1 MNDAEVRLIG
11 NVTRDPE
18 FKVTQ
23 GGQNMATFGVAIN
36 KRQKNPDTG
45 QWENG
50 EPEFHDVVCWRDL
63 AENVVESITK
73 GTRVVVVGRLS
84 KRSWEGED
92 GKKQY
97 RVEVVADEVAP
108 SLRWAV
114 AEVSKTTSSGGGN
127 YGGGGGYSGGNE
139 PF

>member
-23 GGQNMATFGVAIN
+23 GGQNRVTFSVAIN
-36 KRQKNPDTG
+36 KRQKNEHTG

-63 AENVVESITK
+63 AENVMESVTR
-73 GTRVVVVGRLS
+73 GTRVIVVGRLS

-97 RVEVVADEVAP
+97 RVEVVADDVAP
-108 SLRWAV
+108 SLRWAI
-114 AEVSKTTSSGGGN
+114 AEIRKTASNGGD
-127 YGGGGGYSGGNE
+127 GGGYSGGAE

>member
-23 GGQNMATFGVAIN
+23 GGQNMVTFSVAIN
-36 KRQKNPDTG
+36 KRQKNQDTG
-45 QWENG
+45 AWENG
-50 EPEFHDVVCWRDL
+50 EPEFHDVVCWREL
-63 AENVVESITK
+63 AENVTESITK
-73 GTRVVVVGRLS
+73 GMRVIVVGRLS

-97 RVEVVADEVAP
+97 RVEVVADDVAP

-114 AEVSKTTSSGGGN
+114 AEITKTQGQGGG
-127 YGGGGGYSGGNE
+127 GGYGGGYSGGQE

>member
-23 GGQNMATFGVAIN
+23 GGQNRVTFSVAIN
-36 KRQKNPDTG
+36 KRQKNEHTG

-63 AENVVESITK
+63 AENVMESVVK
-73 GTRVVVVGRLS
+73 GTRVIVVGRLS

-97 RVEVVADEVAP
+97 RVEVVADDVAP
-108 SLRWAV
+108 SLRWAICDV
-114 AEVSKTTSSGGGN
+114 TKTASHGGD
-127 YGGGGGYSGGNE
+127 GGGYSGGAE

>member
-23 GGQNMATFGVAIN
+23 GGQNMVTFSVAIN
-36 KRQKNPDTG
+36 KRQKNQDTG

-50 EPEFHDVVCWRDL
+50 EPEFHDVVCWREL
-63 AENVVESITK
+63 AENVTETVVK
-73 GTRVVVVGRLS
+73 GMRVIVVGRLS
-84 KRSWEGED
+84 KRSWEGDD

-97 RVEVVADEVAP
+97 RVEVVADDVAP

-114 AEVSKTTSSGGGN
+114 AEVTKTQGQGGG
-127 YGGGGGYSGGNE
+127 GGYGGGYSGGQE

>member
-1 MNDAEVRLIG
+1 MNDAEVRLTG

-23 GGQNMATFGVAIN
+23 GGQNRVTFSVAIN
-36 KRQKNPDTG
+36 KRQKNEHTG

-63 AENVVESITK
+63 AENVMESVTR
-73 GTRVVVVGRLS
+73 GTRVIVVGRLS

-97 RVEVVADEVAP
+97 RVEVVADDVAP
-108 SLRWAV
+108 SLRWAI
-114 AEVSKTTSSGGGN
+114 AEITKTASNGGD
-127 YGGGGGYSGGNE
+127 GGGYSGGTE

>member
-1 MNDAEVRLIG
+1 MNDAEVRLVG

-23 GGQNMATFGVAIN
+23 GGQNMATFGIAIN
-36 KRQKNPDTG
+36 KRQKNQDTG

-73 GTRVVVVGRLS
+73 GTRVIVVGRLS

-97 RVEVVADEVAP
+97 RVEVVADDVAP

-114 AEVSKTTSSGGGN
+114 AEVTRTTSSG
-127 YGGGGGYSGGNE
+127 GGGGGYSGGNE